1 MSDCCNIREYFS
13 YDPTTGAF
21 TRLKPMRGGGGQ
33 PIGTRAD
40 HRHRQQGYRRV
51 SFFGR
56 KYPAHR
62 LAWYF
67 VHGCWP
73 ASNIDHKNCDK
84 SDNRIANLRLAD
96 QSQNRANS
104 RKPDGLP
111 KGVTFHRGAGRFQAR
126 VQAYGKQ
133 RYLGL
138 FDTAEAAHAAYFKA
152 ATELFGEFAR
162 AA

>member
-1 MSDCCNIREYFS
+1 MKPPHPAIRDYFS
-13 YDPTTGAF
+13 YDPSTGAF
-21 TRLKPMRGGGGQ
+21 TRLKPLPHGNGQ
-33 PIGTRAD
+33 AAGTRAD
-40 HRHRQQGYRRV
+40 YSHPQGYRRV
-51 SFFGR
+51 YFMGR
-56 KYPAHR
+56 KYQAHR
-62 LAWYF
+62 LAWYL
-67 VHGCWP
+67 VHDCWP
-73 ASNIDHKNCDK
+73 ASHIDHKNCDR
-84 SDNRIANLRLAD
+84 SDNRFTNLRLAD

-111 KGVTFHRGAGRFQAR
+111 KGVTFHRGAGRFQAQ

-138 FDTAEAAHAAYFKA
+138 FDTAEAAHAAYFQA